1 MKVDAPTHE
10 EREKA
15 WCKERQHWP
24 WWADV
29 PQNAN
34 VTIIGEHEGRLTRAE
49 KRAWSY
55 GYHVNQGAGDLGKF
69 PERTPRQA
77 AIRDIDKMSY
87 RDRIRLA
94 FIRLNGHV
102 ACEKNVFSHKG
113 AYVNSGRDF
122 LDLKRDRHYKTV
134 DGKTHRVMCSIS
146 DRERGYISEF
156 GDLPWQL
163 SYPMVCLHT
172 FDILPHINNPPSP
185 ESIAENELVVL
196 FDTYSDQ
203 ELVNLFTKFN
213 NEGRGHRKLPTSTKT
228 IKRIRGL
235 PNRPKSIPGSP
246 TNNDFIPPYAYEV
259 YAGTPIGDLLKA
271 EPTPGRAALAGL
283 HKFFIGFLLNL
294 WRVNELDR
302 LQKYEPTRENISRIF
317 RRIVSLGTKP
327 AKEDQAGKYFRL
339 LTKEYGFGII
349 KSIERS
355 KYREL
360 YYITS
365 KRAATARY
373 GYNTARYLEANK

>member
-1 MKVDAPTHE
+1 
-10 EREKA
+10 
-15 WCKERQHWP
+15 
-24 WWADV
+24 
-29 PQNAN
+29 
-34 VTIIGEHEGRLTRAE
+34 
-49 KRAWSY
+49 
-55 GYHVNQGAGDLGKF
+55 
-69 PERTPRQA
+69 
-77 AIRDIDKMSY
+77 
-87 RDRIRLA
+87 
-94 FIRLNGHV
+94 V
-102 ACEKNVFSHKG
+102 ACEKNVFSHKD
-113 AYVNSGRDF
+113 AYVNSERDF
-122 LDLKRDRHYKTV
+122 LDLKRDRYYKTA

-146 DRERGYISEF
+146 DREWGYISEF

-172 FDILPHINNPPSP
+172 FDILPSIDNPPSP
-185 ESIAENELVVL
+185 ESIAENESVVL

-235 PNRPKSIPGSP
+235 PNRPKYIPGSP
-246 TNNDFIPPYAYEV
+246 TNNDFIPPYAYQV
-259 YAGTPIGDLLKA
+259 YAGTPIGALLEA

-294 WRVNELDR
+294 WRVNGLER
-302 LQKYEPTRENISRIF
+302 LQRYEPTRENIIRIF
-317 RRIVSLGTKP
+317 RRIVSPGTKP

-355 KYREL
+355 KHSEL

-365 KRAATARY
+365 KRAATSPHEY
-373 GYNTARYLEANK
+373 DTARYLEANK